1 MDVALIA
8 ALACPLSG
16 AAYDIDAMRWDEDDL
31 LEAFLVSQDERRVR
45 ALMAGVAV
53 LPSDFQGFLRHQGAV
68 IRRTPLQD
76 PRLARFLHADAG
88 DGYQGVDFGEII
100 AHYRDL
106 VSEPP
111 AGYDTSPHTDDRD
124 LADLLARVLPAGA
137 RARLGL
143 LLGSG
148 VGRAAFTLRA
158 HCERALGIDS
168 SLAVVRRARNIA
180 VTQEPFFLPGPRE
193 LGVGDLPL
201 NLDALARQGVGFAVG
216 EAEQLP
222 VQRAVADLVVVA
234 SGDAR
239 GPWAKPERVW
249 EHARRV
255 LSPAGTLICH
265 RALGRTSPSTERQ
278 GVWQVQAGP

>member
-1 MDVALIA
+1 MDVALVS
-8 ALACPLSG
+8 ALSCPLSG
-16 AAYDIDAMRWDEDDL
+16 AAYDVDAMRWDGDDL

-53 LPSDFQGFLRHQGAV
+53 LPADFPGFLRSQGAV

-76 PRLARFLHADAG
+76 PRLARFLHGDAG
-88 DGYQGVDFGEII
+88 DGYEGVDFAEVI

-106 VSEPP
+106 VREPP
-111 AGYDTSPHTDDRD
+111 AGYDTSPHADDQD
-124 LADLLARVLPAGA
+124 LALVLANVPPSAA

-143 LLGSG
+143 VLGCG
-148 VGRAAFTLRA
+148 VGRSAFTLRA
-158 HCERALGIDS
+158 HCQRALGIDS

-193 LGVGDLPL
+193 HGGGELPL
-201 NLDALARQGVGFAVG
+201 DLDALVRQGVDFAVA
-216 EAEQLP
+216 EAEHLP
-222 VQRAVADLVVVA
+222 VQRGAADLVVVA

-239 GPWAKPERVW
+239 GPWAEPGRVW

-255 LSPAGTLICH
+255 LSPRGTLIFHC
-265 RALGRTSPSTERQ
+265 ALGRPSQPALRG
-278 GVWQVQAGP
+278 GVWRVAAGA